1 MIASL
6 IPDWLLPTVLLIPAA
21 LWMFFGVGGSW
32 ARALLPRSDWR
43 NLPLMAG
50 MSIALGGA
58 ITTGVMF
65 VLGTFGRFNLINT
78 LLATGIA
85 SLVGWMI
92 SRRNSDGTPPSA
104 AAPLGAVD
112 KTLLVITLIA
122 VGLRFWN
129 TAYWCFTT
137 YDALWVYGFNA
148 RLFMLEGAI
157 PPRIGYYPQLIPL
170 SYTYFQLMWGA
181 INDHA
186 ARVVLPY
193 FAAGSAIMT
202 YLLGKSVFN
211 RRAGLLAA
219 ALWML
224 YPHHGVWSQ
233 FGDLEVT
240 TAFYFTGAAA
250 FLILGWNRRSLR
262 YGLISGF
269 LTGAALW
276 TKPTAA
282 ALIQSL
288 ALIGA
293 GWLLFES
300 RSFFPRLI
308 RPLLPL
314 DQDRLARLRYLLLV
328 GIAAVPLGGVWYVRN
343 ILMGHPPLT
352 MPPGYWQDAAQR
364 SGQELGFP
372 LIIIGALVIGW
383 MILKGRERLPW
394 LIVGL
399 ILILI
404 GSLPSAFGGRL
415 PTGEELRLLFL
426 GQIVPTL
433 VPTRLHVLEYFL
445 IGAGIGLLIGLM
457 RPAWGEIKAVRRGAL
472 LALGAFILPYFVT
485 WFWSYS
491 YHFRLSFAIVP
502 ALIVVL
508 AGLITAAASRVRV
521 NQARRVGA
529 VLIIVLLAV
538 PGWWVTLTGLEPAL
552 TSTLPDDHAK
562 LAQGNAALMGLVD
575 FLQHE
580 RERLGRP
587 LKVIA
592 PGELR
597 LNFFFPQD
605 AIHGDAYPLT
615 LDEIADLDF
624 FVDSSVG
631 QRLYLIQDK
640 GYNQILASLTRPEVL
655 KRVYTVDDQNFRF
668 SVYTIDNQSRFKPRE
683 NGVIQAQIGDFAELV
698 DMELTSLKLS
708 PGDTLY
714 LTNYW
719 WSLRPATLDYSIF
732 VHLWDANAQKL
743 VASWGGQPVEGAWSV
758 WKDVPGAH
766 FSVAY
771 PTRLWQVGELIKD
784 EWRMLI
790 PPDVPPGRYELR
802 VGMFEPI
809 SGERLPVIQEGQTRD
824 SIFVNWFEVVPR

>member
-1 MIASL
+1 
-6 IPDWLLPTVLLIPAA
+6 
-21 LWMFFGVGGSW
+21 MFFGVGGSW

-43 NLPLMAG
+43 NLPLMLG
-50 MSIALGGA
+50 MSIAFGGA
-58 ITTGVMF
+58 ITSGVMF

-85 SLVGWMI
+85 ALVGLQV
-92 SRRNSDGTPPSA
+92 SRRSPEGTQSSPTPP
-104 AAPLGAVD
+104 LGVVD
-112 KTLLVITLIA
+112 KTLLVVALVA

-157 PPRIGYYPQLIPL
+157 PSRIGYYPQLIPL
-170 SYTYFQLMWGA
+170 SYTYFQLMWGS

-193 FAAGSAIMT
+193 FAAGSGIMT
-202 YLLGKSVFN
+202 YLLGKSIFN

-240 TAFYFTGAAA
+240 TAFYFTGATA
-250 FLILGWNRRSLR
+250 FLILGWKVRSLR

-269 LTGAALW
+269 LIGAALW

-293 GWLLFES
+293 GWLCFES
-300 RSFFPRLI
+300 RSLFPRLI
-308 RPLLPL
+308 HPLLPL
-314 DQDRLARLRYLLLV
+314 DQARQERLRYLLVV
-328 GIAAVPLGGVWYVRN
+328 GIAAVPLGGLWYVRN

-372 LIIIGALVIGW
+372 LSIIGALVIGW
-383 MILKGRERLPW
+383 IVLKGRRHLPW
-394 LIVGL
+394 LVVGL
-399 ILILI
+399 ILILT

-433 VPTRLHVLEYFL
+433 VPTRLSVLEYAL

-457 RPAWGEIKAVRRGAL
+457 HAAWGEIKAARRGAL
-472 LALGAFILPYFVT
+472 LVLGAFILPYFVT

-502 ALIVVL
+502 ALIVIL
-508 AGLITAAASRVRV
+508 AGLITSTVSSIRI
-521 NQARRVGA
+521 NQVRRVGA
-529 VLIIVLLAV
+529 VILIILMAL
-538 PGWWVTLTGLEPAL
+538 PGWWVTLTGLEAAL
-552 TSTLPDDHAK
+552 TGALPDDHAK

-575 FLQHE
+575 FLQQE
-580 RERLGRP
+580 REHLGRP
-587 LKVIA
+587 LKVAA

-605 AIHGDAYPLT
+605 AIRGDVYPLT

-640 GYNQILASLTRPEVL
+640 GYNQILSSLTRPEVL

-668 SVYTIDNQSRFKPRE
+668 SVYTIDNRSRFKRRE
-683 NGVIQAQIGDFAELV
+683 NGIIRAQIGDFAELV

-719 WSLRPATLDYSIF
+719 WSLQPAMLDYSIF
-732 VHLWDANAQKL
+732 VHLWDATAQKL

-771 PTRLWQVGELIKD
+771 PTRLWQVGEVIKD

-790 PPDVPPGRYELR
+790 PPEVPPGRYQLR

-809 SGERLPVIQEGQTRD
+809 SGERLPVVQDGKTSD